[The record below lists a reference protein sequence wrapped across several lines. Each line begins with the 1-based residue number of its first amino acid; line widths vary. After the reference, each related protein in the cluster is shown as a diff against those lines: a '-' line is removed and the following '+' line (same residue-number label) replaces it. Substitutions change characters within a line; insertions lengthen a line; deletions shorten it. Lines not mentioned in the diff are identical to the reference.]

1 MTTRSSSL
9 GIKDVELL
17 GGDQTIGDEEVL
29 LISFEK
35 EFLLKTCWEYFF
47 EIKV

>member
-17 GGDQTIGDEEVL
+17 GGDQAIGDEEV
-29 LISFEK
+29 
-35 EFLLKTCWEYFF
+35 FLFFLKRIFVKNMLGMFF
-47 EIKV
+47 GIKV